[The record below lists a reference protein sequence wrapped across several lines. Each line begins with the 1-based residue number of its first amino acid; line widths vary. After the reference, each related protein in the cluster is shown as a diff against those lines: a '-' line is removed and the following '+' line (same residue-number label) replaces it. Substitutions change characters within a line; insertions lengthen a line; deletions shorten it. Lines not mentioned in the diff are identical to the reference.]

1 MCSRALY
8 RESCPSRAARR
19 PCRVASVWPGS
30 SLACVLLA
38 AVALISWTPL
48 LARGASKRERA
59 AAAYE
64 NAVQMRTAFEA
75 QRPESRSL
83 KDYLKLVRAF
93 DLIYRI
99 DPGYP
104 KTPRAIADEGE
115 IYCEMGRVFTSDRYF
130 ESAVAAYRFLVDQYP
145 TASTSRDAVFAIA
158 EIYRVDLENP
168 EESVKSYDEF
178 LTKYPQAPQ
187 APEAKLRLKE
197 ASRRLAAGAAERARA
212 AEASNS
218 APAAATGGS
227 PGRTVAVN
235 DVRFWEGSDY
245 TRIVI
250 SLEDEA
256 KFEAVRLSHP
266 DRIVFDLP
274 GTHLSRTL
282 AGKSFPVGN
291 GFLQQIRVAQFNPG
305 VTRVVLDV
313 EKIGDYSVF
322 SLPNPFRVII
332 DVRGP
337 QQLMTARSSPVP
349 GAGSAAAKPTSA
361 APSALSASAPG
372 SAPKSSLPG
381 GTQPLSDES
390 VSTPVKPAV
399 PANSNVK
406 EYDLSVPAATA
417 AASGSDG
424 SGTLAPSG
432 MTKGADSETRTATRS
447 AQPSAQTSS
456 GSATLTRALGLKI
469 ARIVIDPG
477 HGGHDTGTIGP
488 QGLEEKEVVLD
499 VALRLKK
506 LIEQRMGSD
515 VVMTRSDDTFIPLEE
530 RTAIANQRSADL
542 FISIHANASHDPSAR
557 GIEVYYLNFTS
568 DPNSLEVAAREN
580 ATSQESVYELQSLIK
595 KIALTEKIE
604 ESGEFARQVD
614 HSLESAETRG
624 GISPPDRGLKKAP
637 FVVLI
642 GANMPSILS
651 EISFLTNPR
660 DERLLR
666 QPQYRQ
672 QIAEGLYRGIATYV
686 ANLGSMKIARRAD
699 GGFPARPMSSRS
711 PAADSPPP
719 SSDSPDF

>member
-1 MCSRALY
+1 MAW
-8 RESCPSRAARR
+8 A
-19 PCRVASVWPGS
+19 
-30 SLACVLLA
+30 LLA
-38 AVALISWTPL
+38 AVALIAGIPL
-48 LARGASKRERA
+48 EVRGASKRERA

-64 NAVQMRTAFEA
+64 NAVQLRTALEA
-75 QRPESRSL
+75 QHPESRPV
-83 KDYLKLVRAF
+83 KDYLKLIRAF
-93 DLIYRI
+93 DLVYRI

-104 KTPRAIADEGE
+104 KTPRAIADEAE
-115 IYCEMGRVFTSDRYF
+115 IYSEMGRVFASDRYY
-130 ESAVAAYRFLVDQYP
+130 ESALAAYQFLVDQYP
-145 TASTSRDAVFAIA
+145 TASASRDAVFAIA
-158 EIYRVDLENP
+158 EVYRVDLENP
-168 EESVKSYDEF
+168 EEAAKSYQEF
-178 LTKYPQAPQ
+178 LTKYPQADQ

-197 ASRRLAAGAAERARA
+197 VNRLRAAGAAERARA
-212 AEASNS
+212 AESPHS
-218 APAAATGGS
+218 AHVATGEPS
-227 PGRTVAVN
+227 GRTIAVN

-256 KFEAVRLSHP
+256 QFQAVRLSHP

-274 GTHLSRTL
+274 GTHLSHTL

-291 GFLQQIRVAQFNPG
+291 GFLQQIRVAQFKPD
-305 VTRVVLDV
+305 VTRVVLDI

-322 SLPNPFRVII
+322 SLPNPFRMII

-337 QQLMTARSSPVP
+337 QQLMAARSPAPSA
-349 GAGSAAAKPTSA
+349 GAGSAAAKPSSA
-361 APSALSASAPG
+361 VSTVPPASVAG
-372 SAPKSSLPG
+372 SAPKASAPAG
-381 GTQPLSDES
+381 AQPSSDE
-390 VSTPVKPAV
+390 VSTPVKPALSV
-399 PANSNVK
+399 DSNVK
-406 EYDLSVPAATA
+406 EYDLPVPTVSAPPAGIPNKGDVPVSGINKSTARQTRKATA
-417 AASGSDG
+417 
-424 SGTLAPSG
+424 
-432 MTKGADSETRTATRS
+432 S

-488 QGLEEKEVVLD
+488 NGLEEKDVVLD
-499 VALRLKK
+499 VALRLRK

-542 FISIHANASHDPSAR
+542 FISIHANASHDPGAR

-595 KIALTEKIE
+595 KIALTEKLE
-604 ESGEFARQVD
+604 ESSEFARQVD

-672 QIAEGLYRGIATYV
+672 QIAEGLYRGIARYV
-686 ANLGSMKIARRAD
+686 ANLGSMKIAQRAD
-699 GGFPARPMSSRS
+699 GGFPARPLGSH
-711 PAADSPPP
+711 PAEADPP
-719 SSDSPDF
+719 SSSSNDSPDF